1 MTSQP
6 SPFPTLGI
14 PGAGNGIDQLGF
26 VVPDIEA
33 SMRYWASVLGVG
45 PFFHLRRSATRNLF
59 FKGERAAVVSST
71 ALAQAGDVQ
80 VELIQLLNDVPSA
93 YRDVLPHGFGSLH
106 HVGRFVEDY
115 QGTKQRLLAGGLELV
130 QEGDAGPTIN
140 FCYVGHTGSSEPL
153 LELIEI
159 PALRSFFDVIGAA
172 ARDWDGVEAIREVTP
187 NL

>member
-1 MTSQP
+1 M
-6 SPFPTLGI
+6 
-14 PGAGNGIDQLGF
+14 PGAGKGVDQICF

-59 FKGERAAVVSST
+59 FKGERTAVVSST
-71 ALAQAGDVQ
+71 ALAQAGGVQ
-80 VELIQLLNDVPSA
+80 VEFIQLLNDVPSA
-93 YRDVLPHGFGSLH
+93 YRDVLPHGLGSLH

-115 QGTKQRLLAGGLELV
+115 QDTKRRLMDGGLELV

-140 FCYVGHTGSSEPL
+140 FCYLGRTGGSEPL

-159 PALRSFFDVIGAA
+159 PGLRSFFDLISAA